1 MCMYLIFFSKHTYSE
16 DLAKISHE
24 NQRFQRRIQD
34 LEEELKSQTN
44 EIKSLKTKNISL
56 DQTASSKD
64 SE

>member
-1 MCMYLIFFSKHTYSE
+1 MYVFDFFSKHTYSE

-44 EIKSLKTKNISL
+44 EIKSLKTKNTSL